1 MRFGNW
7 RGVTLALALGSA
19 FATIPT
25 TTASANPF
33 HHDIPRL
40 VPAVDVNTGGPYY
53 APPVPYGH
61 YAGKDCA
68 GHLNKAVGGLTG
80 GLLGKLHGLGGAGCG
95 AAGCGGGLLGG
106 LGHGG
111 GGLLSGLGHG
121 GGAGGGHAAACGTCG
136 GAGCGFCKG
145 RGLFSHGGGGG
156 GGCGGDASGGNGCG
170 LFNGHGHKSNG
181 ASHCGG
187 NGSGNAPGFA
197 STGILGSSQTVISTS
212 PQASMA
218 SGLCGE
224 TGCGLKGG
232 HRHMHGSR
240 GGGHGNG
247 NGNGNGMGTGGCGQ
261 CGGNGCGACGGGGIG
276 DLCGGCGG
284 KRCGLCGFLGH
295 LKGKLCGGCGG
306 AGCGL
311 CGKAKSL
318 LNAPHSL
325 LGALFHKNK
334 IKYFVGPGGPVP
346 ITPGYV
352 PYVVTT
358 RSPRDFLAF
367 PPFTP

>member
-7 RGVTLALALGSA
+7 RGVTLALTLGSA
-19 FATIPT
+19 FATIPPM
-25 TTASANPF
+25 AFANPF

-40 VPAVDVNTGGPYY
+40 VPAVDANTCGPYY

-68 GHLNKAVGGLTG
+68 GHLNNAVGGLTG
-80 GLLGKLHGLGGAGCG
+80 GVLSKLHGLGS
-95 AAGCGGGLLGG
+95 GGLLGG

-111 GGLLSGLGHG
+111 GTGAGHG
-121 GGAGGGHAAACGTCG
+121 GDCGTCG

-156 GGCGGDASGGNGCG
+156 CGDDACGGKGCG
-170 LFNGHGHKSNG
+170 LSQGHGPKSHG
-181 ASHCGG
+181 AGLCGVNSCG
-187 NGSGNAPGFA
+187 NSPGFA
-197 STGILGSSQTVISTS
+197 STGVLGSSQAVFASG
-212 PQASMA
+212 PQARIV
-218 SGLCGE
+218 SGPCGE
-224 TGCGLKGG
+224 AGCGLKGR

-240 GGGHGNG
+240 GGGPGD
-247 NGNGNGMGTGGCGQ
+247 GGCGQ
-261 CGGNGCGACGGGGIG
+261 CGGKGCGACGGGGLG
-276 DLCGGCGG
+276 NLCGGCGG
-284 KRCGLCGFLGH
+284 KGCGLCGFLGH
-295 LKGKLCGGCGG
+295 LKGRLCGGCGG

-311 CGKAKSL
+311 CGRAKSL

-325 LGALFHKNK
+325 LGSLLHKNK
-334 IKYFVGPGGPVP
+334 IKYFVGAGGPVP

-352 PYVVTT
+352 PYVITT